1 MDGLERKRSQ
11 NSLQRLT
18 ERKNSAIPGAS
29 SLTED
34 TSLMIRHLFRLPL
47 LALASL
53 FLAIMPAAA
62 EIQKPGHAHILVDAE
77 TGAILEADNA
87 DRVLYPASLTK
98 MMTLYLT
105 FEALQSGRFDWDQ
118 RLVISQNANDKE
130 PYKFAVGA
138 GNTISVREAV
148 MGMVVLSTNDAA
160 TAVAETLAGSE
171 EAFGQMMTSKARE
184 LGMAQ
189 TVFTNPSGLPDPR
202 QVTTATDM
210 ARLGLALLRDFP
222 EEYKLF
228 ASRGMTFRSMK
239 FRGHNAFLVQYPG
252 AEGIKTGFTNA
263 SGYNIVTSA
272 SQGNRRLIGVVLGAD
287 SANARTQ
294 EMITLFDRH
303 FGTKASQ

>member
-1 MDGLERKRSQ
+1 MKEVSPSMMTDLSR
-11 NSLQRLT
+11 RL
-18 ERKNSAIPGAS
+18 
-29 SLTED
+29 
-34 TSLMIRHLFRLPL
+34 L
-47 LALASL
+47 LALAVTLSI
-53 FLAIMPAAA
+53 FAPAAA
-62 EIQKPGHAHILVDAE
+62 EIKKPGHAHILVDAA
-77 TGAILEADNA
+77 TGTILEAENA
-87 DRVLYPASLTK
+87 DMVLYPASLTK

-105 FEALQSGRFDWDQ
+105 FEALHSGRFDWDQ

-171 EAFGQMMTSKARE
+171 EAFGQMMTLKARE
-184 LGMAQ
+184 LGMTS

-210 ARLGLALLRDFP
+210 ARLGLALIRDFP

-228 ASRGMTFRSMK
+228 ASRGMTFRGMK

-263 SGYNIVTSA
+263 SGYNIVTAA
-272 SQGNRRLIGVVLGAD
+272 SNGERRLVGVVLGAD

-303 FGTKASQ
+303 LGTKVSQ

>member
-1 MDGLERKRSQ
+1 MISRIV
-11 NSLQRLT
+11 RL
-18 ERKNSAIPGAS
+18 SA
-29 SLTED
+29 
-34 TSLMIRHLFRLPL
+34 
-47 LALASL
+47 LALLSL
-53 FLAIMPAAA
+53 LTAILPARA
-62 EIQKPGHAHILVDAE
+62 EVQKPGHAHILVDAA
-77 TGAILEADNA
+77 TGAILEAENA
-87 DRVLYPASLTK
+87 DMVLYPASLTK

-105 FEALQSGRFDWDQ
+105 FEALHSGRFKWDQ
-118 RLVISQNANDKE
+118 RLVVSQNANDKE
-130 PYKFAVGA
+130 PYKFAIGA
-138 GNTISVREAV
+138 GNTISVQEAV

-184 LGMAQ
+184 LGMMS

-239 FRGHNAFLVQYPG
+239 FRGHNAFLAQYPG
-252 AEGIKTGFTNA
+252 AEGIKTGYTKA

-272 SQGNRRLIGVVLGAD
+272 SNGNRRLIGVVLGAD
-287 SANARTQ
+287 SGNARTQ

-303 FGTKASQ
+303 FGTKISQ

>member
-1 MDGLERKRSQ
+1 MKEVSPSMMTDLSR
-11 NSLQRLT
+11 RL
-18 ERKNSAIPGAS
+18 
-29 SLTED
+29 
-34 TSLMIRHLFRLPL
+34 L
-47 LALASL
+47 LALAVTLSII
-53 FLAIMPAAA
+53 APAAA
-62 EIQKPGHAHILVDAE
+62 EIKKPGHAHILVDAA
-77 TGAILEADNA
+77 TGTILEAENA
-87 DRVLYPASLTK
+87 DMVLYPASLTK

-105 FEALQSGRFDWDQ
+105 FEALHSGRFDWDQ

-171 EAFGQMMTSKARE
+171 EAFGQLMTLKARE
-184 LGMAQ
+184 LGMTS

-210 ARLGLALLRDFP
+210 ARLGLALIRDFP

-228 ASRGMTFRSMK
+228 ASRGMTFRGMK

-263 SGYNIVTSA
+263 SGYNIVTAA
-272 SQGNRRLIGVVLGAD
+272 SNGERRLVGVVLGAD

-303 FGTKASQ
+303 LGTKVSQ

>member
-1 MDGLERKRSQ
+1 MIGRSIF
-11 NSLQRLT
+11 RLT
-18 ERKNSAIPGAS
+18 
-29 SLTED
+29 SLIA
-34 TSLMIRHLFRLPL
+34 LMVSMGF
-47 LALASL
+47 A
-53 FLAIMPAAA
+53 PAAA
-62 EIQKPGHAHILVDAE
+62 EIGKPGHAHILVDAG
-77 TGAILEADNA
+77 TGTVLEAENA
-87 DRVLYPASLTK
+87 DMVLYPASLTK

-105 FEALQSGRFDWDQ
+105 FEALHSGRFDWDQ
-118 RLVISQNANDKE
+118 RLVISKNANDKE

-160 TAVAETLAGSE
+160 TAVAETLGGSE

-184 LGMAQ
+184 LGMTS

-228 ASRGMTFRSMK
+228 ASRGMTFRGMK

-272 SQGNRRLIGVVLGAD
+272 SNGNRRLVGVVLGAD
-287 SANARTQ
+287 SGNARTQ

-303 FGTKASQ
+303 LGTKVSQ

>member
-1 MDGLERKRSQ
+1 MKEVSTSMMTDLSR
-11 NSLQRLT
+11 RL
-18 ERKNSAIPGAS
+18 
-29 SLTED
+29 
-34 TSLMIRHLFRLPL
+34 L
-47 LALASL
+47 LALAVTLSII
-53 FLAIMPAAA
+53 APAAA
-62 EIQKPGHAHILVDAE
+62 EIKKPGHAHILVDAA
-77 TGAILEADNA
+77 TGTILEAENA
-87 DRVLYPASLTK
+87 DMVLYPASLTK

-105 FEALQSGRFDWDQ
+105 FEALHSGRFDWDQ

-171 EAFGQMMTSKARE
+171 EAFGQMMTLKARE
-184 LGMAQ
+184 LGMTS

-210 ARLGLALLRDFP
+210 ARLGLALIRDVP

-228 ASRGMTFRSMK
+228 ASRGMTFRGMK
-239 FRGHNAFLVQYPG
+239 FRGHNAFLVQYPA

-263 SGYNIVTSA
+263 SGYNIVTAA
-272 SQGNRRLIGVVLGAD
+272 SNGERRLVGVVLGAD

-303 FGTKASQ
+303 LGTKVSQ

>member
-1 MDGLERKRSQ
+1 MKEVSPSMMTDLSR
-11 NSLQRLT
+11 RL
-18 ERKNSAIPGAS
+18 
-29 SLTED
+29 
-34 TSLMIRHLFRLPL
+34 L
-47 LALASL
+47 LALAVTLSII
-53 FLAIMPAAA
+53 APASA
-62 EIQKPGHAHILVDAE
+62 EIQKPGHAHILVDAG
-77 TGAILEADNA
+77 TGKILEAENPDM
-87 DRVLYPASLTK
+87 VLYPASLTK

-105 FEALQSGRFDWDQ
+105 FEALHSGRFTWEQ
-118 RLVISQNANDKE
+118 RLTISKNANDKE
-130 PYKFAVGA
+130 PYKFAIGA
-138 GNTISVREAV
+138 GNTISVQEAV

-160 TAVAETLAGSE
+160 TAVAEELAGSE

-184 LGMAQ
+184 LGMTS

-228 ASRGMTFRSMK
+228 ASRGMTFRGMR

-252 AEGIKTGFTNA
+252 AEGIKTGYTKA

-272 SQGNRRLIGVVLGAD
+272 SNGNRRLIGVVLGAD
-287 SANARTQ
+287 SGNARTQ

-303 FGTKASQ
+303 LGTKVSQ

>member
-1 MDGLERKRSQ
+1 MKEVSPSMMTDLSR
-11 NSLQRLT
+11 RL
-18 ERKNSAIPGAS
+18 
-29 SLTED
+29 
-34 TSLMIRHLFRLPL
+34 L
-47 LALASL
+47 LALAVTLSII
-53 FLAIMPAAA
+53 APAAA
-62 EIQKPGHAHILVDAE
+62 EIQKPGHAHILVDAA
-77 TGAILEADNA
+77 TGTILEAENA
-87 DRVLYPASLTK
+87 DMVLYPASLTK

-105 FEALQSGRFDWDQ
+105 FEALHSGRFDWDQ
-118 RLVISQNANDKE
+118 RLVISQNANEKE

-171 EAFGQMMTSKARE
+171 EAFGQMMTLKARE
-184 LGMAQ
+184 LGMTS

-210 ARLGLALLRDFP
+210 ARLGLALIRDFP

-228 ASRGMTFRSMK
+228 ASRGMTFRGMK

-263 SGYNIVTSA
+263 SGYNIVTAA
-272 SQGNRRLIGVVLGAD
+272 SNGERRLVGVVLGAD

-303 FGTKASQ
+303 LGTKVSQ

>member
-47 LALASL
+47 LALAGL

>member
-1 MDGLERKRSQ
+1 MKEVSPSMMTDLSR
-11 NSLQRLT
+11 RL
-18 ERKNSAIPGAS
+18 
-29 SLTED
+29 
-34 TSLMIRHLFRLPL
+34 L
-47 LALASL
+47 LALAVTLSM
-53 FLAIMPAAA
+53 FAPAAA
-62 EIQKPGHAHILVDAE
+62 EIKKPGHAHILVDAA
-77 TGAILEADNA
+77 TGTILEAENA
-87 DRVLYPASLTK
+87 EMVLYPASLTK

-105 FEALQSGRFDWDQ
+105 FEALHSGRFDWDQ

-171 EAFGQMMTSKARE
+171 EAFGQMMTLKARE
-184 LGMAQ
+184 LGMTS

-210 ARLGLALLRDFP
+210 ARLGLALIRDFP

-228 ASRGMTFRSMK
+228 ASRGMTFRGMK

-263 SGYNIVTSA
+263 SGYNIVTAA
-272 SQGNRRLIGVVLGAD
+272 SNGERRLVGVVLGAD

-303 FGTKASQ
+303 LGTKVSQ

>member
-1 MDGLERKRSQ
+1 MMTDLSRR
-11 NSLQRLT
+11 
-18 ERKNSAIPGAS
+18 I
-29 SLTED
+29 
-34 TSLMIRHLFRLPL
+34 L
-47 LALASL
+47 LALAVTLSMS
-53 FLAIMPAAA
+53 APAAA
-62 EIQKPGHAHILVDAE
+62 EVQKPGHAHILIDAG
-77 TGAILEADNA
+77 TGAILEAENA
-87 DRVLYPASLTK
+87 DMVLYPASLTK

-105 FEALQSGRFDWDQ
+105 FEALHSGRLKWAE
-118 RLVISQNANDKE
+118 RLVMSENANGKE

-138 GNTISVREAV
+138 GNTISVQEAV

-160 TAVAETLAGSE
+160 TAVAESLAGSE

-184 LGMAQ
+184 LGMTS

-272 SQGNRRLIGVVLGAD
+272 SQGDRRLIGVVLGAD

-294 EMITLFDRH
+294 EMITLFGRH

>member
-1 MDGLERKRSQ
+1 MIGRSPF
-11 NSLQRLT
+11 RF
-18 ERKNSAIPGAS
+18 AS
-29 SLTED
+29 FAALLLS
-34 TSLMIRHLFRLPL
+34 L
-47 LALASL
+47 LAAVT
-53 FLAIMPAAA
+53 PAAA
-62 EIQKPGHAHILVDAE
+62 ETQKPGHAHILVDAG
-77 TGAILEADNA
+77 TGAILEAENA
-87 DRVLYPASLTK
+87 DKVLYPASLTK

-105 FEALQSGRFDWDQ
+105 FEALHSGRFDWDQ
-118 RLVISQNANDKE
+118 RLVISKNANDKE

-138 GNTISVREAV
+138 GNTISVQEAV

-160 TAVAETLAGSE
+160 TAVAETLGGSE

-184 LGMAQ
+184 LGMTN

-239 FRGHNAFLVQYPG
+239 FRGHNAFLAQYPG

-272 SQGNRRLIGVVLGAD
+272 SNGNRRLIGVVLGAE

-303 FGTKASQ
+303 LGTKVSQ

>member
-1 MDGLERKRSQ
+1 MKEVSPSMMTDLSR
-11 NSLQRLT
+11 RL
-18 ERKNSAIPGAS
+18 
-29 SLTED
+29 
-34 TSLMIRHLFRLPL
+34 L
-47 LALASL
+47 LALAVTL
-53 FLAIMPAAA
+53 PMFAPAAA
-62 EIQKPGHAHILVDAE
+62 EIKKPGHAHILVDAA
-77 TGAILEADNA
+77 TGTILEAENA
-87 DRVLYPASLTK
+87 DMVLYPASLTK

-105 FEALQSGRFDWDQ
+105 FEALHSGRFDWDQ

-171 EAFGQMMTSKARE
+171 EAFGQMMTLKARE
-184 LGMAQ
+184 LGMTS

-210 ARLGLALLRDFP
+210 ARLGLALIRDFP

-228 ASRGMTFRSMK
+228 ASRGMTFRGMK

-263 SGYNIVTSA
+263 SGYNIVTAA
-272 SQGNRRLIGVVLGAD
+272 SNGERRLVGVVLGAD

-303 FGTKASQ
+303 LGTKVSQ

>member
-1 MDGLERKRSQ
+1 MKEVSPSMMTDLSRR
-11 NSLQRLT
+11 
-18 ERKNSAIPGAS
+18 
-29 SLTED
+29 
-34 TSLMIRHLFRLPL
+34 ML
-47 LALASL
+47 LAFAVTLSMFA
-53 FLAIMPAAA
+53 PAAA
-62 EIQKPGHAHILVDAE
+62 EIQKPGHAHILIDAG
-77 TGAILEADNA
+77 TGAILEAENA
-87 DRVLYPASLTK
+87 DMVLYPASLTK

-105 FEALQSGRFDWDQ
+105 FEALHSGQFKWAQ
-118 RLVISQNANDKE
+118 RLVMSENANGKE

-138 GNTISVREAV
+138 GNTISVQEAV

-171 EAFGQMMTSKARE
+171 EAFGRMMTAKARE
-184 LGMAQ
+184 LGMTS

-272 SQGNRRLIGVVLGAD
+272 SQGDRRLIGVVLGAE

-303 FGTKASQ
+303 FGTKVSQ

>member
-1 MDGLERKRSQ
+1 MKEVSPSMMTDLSR
-11 NSLQRLT
+11 RL
-18 ERKNSAIPGAS
+18 
-29 SLTED
+29 
-34 TSLMIRHLFRLPL
+34 L
-47 LALASL
+47 LALAVTL
-53 FLAIMPAAA
+53 PMFAPAAV
-62 EIQKPGHAHILVDAE
+62 EIKKPGHAHILVDSA
-77 TGAILEADNA
+77 TGTILEAENA
-87 DRVLYPASLTK
+87 DMVLYPASLTK

-105 FEALQSGRFDWDQ
+105 FEALHSERFDWDQ

-171 EAFGQMMTSKARE
+171 EAFGQMMTLKARE
-184 LGMAQ
+184 LGMTS

-210 ARLGLALLRDFP
+210 ARLGLALIRDFP

-228 ASRGMTFRSMK
+228 ASRGMTFRGMK
-239 FRGHNAFLVQYPG
+239 FRGHNTFLVQYPG
-252 AEGIKTGFTNA
+252 AEGIKTDFTNA
-263 SGYNIVTSA
+263 SGYNIVTATSN
-272 SQGNRRLIGVVLGAD
+272 GERRLVGVVLGAD

-303 FGTKASQ
+303 LGTKVSQ

>member
-1 MDGLERKRSQ
+1 MKEVSPSMMTDLSR
-11 NSLQRLT
+11 RL
-18 ERKNSAIPGAS
+18 
-29 SLTED
+29 
-34 TSLMIRHLFRLPL
+34 L
-47 LALASL
+47 LALAVMLSI
-53 FLAIMPAAA
+53 FAPAAA
-62 EIQKPGHAHILVDAE
+62 EIKKPGHAHILVDAA
-77 TGAILEADNA
+77 TGTILEAENA
-87 DRVLYPASLTK
+87 DMVLYPASLTK

-105 FEALQSGRFDWDQ
+105 FEALHSGRFEWDQ

-171 EAFGQMMTSKARE
+171 EAFGQMMTLKARE
-184 LGMAQ
+184 LGMTS

-210 ARLGLALLRDFP
+210 ARLGLALIRDFP

-228 ASRGMTFRSMK
+228 ASRGMTFRGMK

-263 SGYNIVTSA
+263 SGYNIVTAA
-272 SQGNRRLIGVVLGAD
+272 SNGERRLVGVVLGAD

-303 FGTKASQ
+303 LGTKVSQ

>member
-1 MDGLERKRSQ
+1 MIGRS
-11 NSLQRLT
+11 
-18 ERKNSAIPGAS
+18 P
-29 SLTED
+29 
-34 TSLMIRHLFRLPL
+34 FRLASFAALLLSL
-47 LALASL
+47 LAAVTPS
-53 FLAIMPAAA
+53 AA
-62 EIQKPGHAHILVDAE
+62 ETQKPGHAHILVDAG
-77 TGAILEADNA
+77 TGAILEAENA
-87 DRVLYPASLTK
+87 DKVLYPASLTK

-105 FEALQSGRFDWDQ
+105 FEALHSGRFDWNQ
-118 RLVISQNANDKE
+118 RLVISKNANDKE

-138 GNTISVREAV
+138 GNTISVQEAV

-160 TAVAETLAGSE
+160 TAVAETLGGSE

-184 LGMAQ
+184 LGMTN

-272 SQGNRRLIGVVLGAD
+272 SNGNRRLIGVVLGAE

-303 FGTKASQ
+303 LGTKVSQ

>member
-1 MDGLERKRSQ
+1 MKEVAPSMMTDLSR
-11 NSLQRLT
+11 RL
-18 ERKNSAIPGAS
+18 
-29 SLTED
+29 
-34 TSLMIRHLFRLPL
+34 L
-47 LALASL
+47 LALAVTL
-53 FLAIMPAAA
+53 PMFAPAAA
-62 EIQKPGHAHILVDAE
+62 EIKKPGHAHILVDAA
-77 TGAILEADNA
+77 TGTILEAENA
-87 DRVLYPASLTK
+87 DMVLYPASLTK

-105 FEALQSGRFDWDQ
+105 FEALHSGRFDWDQ

-171 EAFGQMMTSKARE
+171 EAFGQMMTLKARE
-184 LGMAQ
+184 LGMTS

-210 ARLGLALLRDFP
+210 ARLGLALIRDFP

-228 ASRGMTFRSMK
+228 ASRGMTFRGMK

-263 SGYNIVTSA
+263 SGYNIVTAA
-272 SQGNRRLIGVVLGAD
+272 SNGERRLVGVVLGAD

-303 FGTKASQ
+303 LGTKVSQ

>member
-1 MDGLERKRSQ
+1 MKEVSPSMMTDLSR
-11 NSLQRLT
+11 RL
-18 ERKNSAIPGAS
+18 
-29 SLTED
+29 
-34 TSLMIRHLFRLPL
+34 L
-47 LALASL
+47 LALAVTLSII
-53 FLAIMPAAA
+53 APAAA
-62 EIQKPGHAHILVDAE
+62 EIKKPGHAHILVDAA
-77 TGAILEADNA
+77 TGTILEAENA
-87 DRVLYPASLTK
+87 DMVLYPASLTK

-105 FEALQSGRFDWDQ
+105 FEALHSGRFDWDQ

-148 MGMVVLSTNDAA
+148 IGMVVLSTNDAA

-171 EAFGQMMTSKARE
+171 EAFGQMMTLKARE
-184 LGMAQ
+184 LGMTS

-210 ARLGLALLRDFP
+210 ARLGLALIRDFP

-228 ASRGMTFRSMK
+228 ASRGMTFRGMK

-263 SGYNIVTSA
+263 SGYNIVTAA
-272 SQGNRRLIGVVLGAD
+272 SNGERRLVGVVLGAD

-303 FGTKASQ
+303 LGTKVSQ

>member
-1 MDGLERKRSQ
+1 MKEVSPSMMTDLSR
-11 NSLQRLT
+11 RL
-18 ERKNSAIPGAS
+18 
-29 SLTED
+29 
-34 TSLMIRHLFRLPL
+34 L
-47 LALASL
+47 LALAVTLSII
-53 FLAIMPAAA
+53 APAAA
-62 EIQKPGHAHILVDAE
+62 EIKKPGHAHILVDAA
-77 TGAILEADNA
+77 TGTILEAENA
-87 DRVLYPASLTK
+87 DMVLYPASLTK

-105 FEALQSGRFDWDQ
+105 FEALHSRRFDWDQ

-171 EAFGQMMTSKARE
+171 EAFGHMMTLKARE
-184 LGMAQ
+184 LGMTS

-210 ARLGLALLRDFP
+210 ARLGLALIRDFP

-228 ASRGMTFRSMK
+228 ASRGMTFRGMK

-263 SGYNIVTSA
+263 SGYNIVTAA
-272 SQGNRRLIGVVLGAD
+272 SNGERRLVGVVLGAD

-303 FGTKASQ
+303 LGTKVSQ

>member
-1 MDGLERKRSQ
+1 MKEVSPSMMTDLSR
-11 NSLQRLT
+11 RL
-18 ERKNSAIPGAS
+18 
-29 SLTED
+29 
-34 TSLMIRHLFRLPL
+34 L
-47 LALASL
+47 LALAVTLSM
-53 FLAIMPAAA
+53 FAPAAA
-62 EIQKPGHAHILVDAE
+62 EIKKPGHAHILVDAA
-77 TGAILEADNA
+77 TGTILEAENA
-87 DRVLYPASLTK
+87 DMVLYPASLTK

-105 FEALQSGRFDWDQ
+105 FEALHSGRFDWDQ

-171 EAFGQMMTSKARE
+171 EAFGQMMTLKARE
-184 LGMAQ
+184 LGMTS

-210 ARLGLALLRDFP
+210 ARLGLALIRDFP

-228 ASRGMTFRSMK
+228 ASRGMTFRGMK

-263 SGYNIVTSA
+263 SGYNIVTAA
-272 SQGNRRLIGVVLGAD
+272 SNGERRLVGVVLGAD

-303 FGTKASQ
+303 LGTKVSQ

>member
-1 MDGLERKRSQ
+1 MMTDLSR
-11 NSLQRLT
+11 RL
-18 ERKNSAIPGAS
+18 
-29 SLTED
+29 
-34 TSLMIRHLFRLPL
+34 L
-47 LALASL
+47 LALAVTLSM
-53 FLAIMPAAA
+53 FAPAAA
-62 EIQKPGHAHILVDAE
+62 EIKKPGHAHILVDAA
-77 TGAILEADNA
+77 TGTTLEAENA
-87 DRVLYPASLTK
+87 DMVLYPASLTK

-105 FEALQSGRFDWDQ
+105 FEALHSGRFDWDQ

-171 EAFGQMMTSKARE
+171 EAFGQMMTLKARE
-184 LGMAQ
+184 LGMTS

-210 ARLGLALLRDFP
+210 ARLGLALIRDFP

-228 ASRGMTFRSMK
+228 ASRGMTFRGMK

-263 SGYNIVTSA
+263 SGYNIVTAA
-272 SQGNRRLIGVVLGAD
+272 SNGERRLVGVVLGAD

-303 FGTKASQ
+303 LGTKVSQ

>member
-1 MDGLERKRSQ
+1 MMNR
-11 NSLQRLT
+11 
-18 ERKNSAIPGAS
+18 
-29 SLTED
+29 
-34 TSLMIRHLFRLPL
+34 LFRAPL
-47 LALASL
+47 LPFVLLLSL
-53 FLAIMPAAA
+53 ITSAAA
-62 EIQKPGHAHILVDAE
+62 EIQKPGHAHILVDAG
-77 TGAILEADNA
+77 TGAILEAENA
-87 DRVLYPASLTK
+87 EMVLYPASLTK

-105 FEALQSGRFDWDQ
+105 FEALQSGQFTWDQ

-171 EAFGQMMTSKARE
+171 EAFGQMMTSRARE
-184 LGMAQ
+184 LGMTS

-210 ARLGLALLRDFP
+210 ARLGLALIRDFP

-228 ASRGMTFRSMK
+228 ASRGMTFRSMR
-239 FRGHNAFLVQYPG
+239 FRGHNAFLAQYPG
-252 AEGIKTGFTNA
+252 ADGIKTGFTNA

-272 SQGNRRLIGVVLGAD
+272 SNGNRRLVGVVLGAE

-303 FGTKASQ
+303 LGTKVSQ

>member
-1 MDGLERKRSQ
+1 MKEVSPSMMTDLSR
-11 NSLQRLT
+11 RL
-18 ERKNSAIPGAS
+18 
-29 SLTED
+29 
-34 TSLMIRHLFRLPL
+34 L
-47 LALASL
+47 LALAVTLSII
-53 FLAIMPAAA
+53 APAAA
-62 EIQKPGHAHILVDAE
+62 EIKKPGHAHILVDAA
-77 TGAILEADNA
+77 TGTILEAENA
-87 DRVLYPASLTK
+87 DMVLYPASLTK

-105 FEALQSGRFDWDQ
+105 FEALHSGRFDWDQ

-171 EAFGQMMTSKARE
+171 EAFGQMMTLKARE
-184 LGMAQ
+184 LGMTS

-210 ARLGLALLRDFP
+210 ARLGLALIRDFP

-228 ASRGMTFRSMK
+228 ASRGMTFRGMK

-263 SGYNIVTSA
+263 SGYNIVTAA
-272 SQGNRRLIGVVLGAD
+272 SNGERRLVGVVLGAD

-303 FGTKASQ
+303 LGTKVSQ

>member
-1 MDGLERKRSQ
+1 LLIAFPSKGYSARRRWRKRA
-11 NSLQRLT
+11 LLCPPF
-18 ERKNSAIPGAS
+18 ERTDRI
-29 SLTED
+29 
-34 TSLMIRHLFRLPL
+34 
-47 LALASL
+47 
-53 FLAIMPAAA
+53 
-62 EIQKPGHAHILVDAE
+62 GHAHILVDAA
-77 TGAILEADNA
+77 TGTILEAENA
-87 DRVLYPASLTK
+87 DMVLYPASLTK

-105 FEALQSGRFDWDQ
+105 FEALRSGRFDWDQ

-171 EAFGQMMTSKARE
+171 EAFGQMMTLKARE
-184 LGMAQ
+184 LGMTS

-210 ARLGLALLRDFP
+210 ARLGLALIRDFP

-228 ASRGMTFRSMK
+228 ASRGMTFRGMK

-263 SGYNIVTSA
+263 SGYNIVTAA
-272 SQGNRRLIGVVLGAD
+272 SNGERRLVGVVLGAD

-303 FGTKASQ
+303 LGTKVSQ

>member
-1 MDGLERKRSQ
+1 MTTR
-11 NSLQRLT
+11 
-18 ERKNSAIPGAS
+18 
-29 SLTED
+29 
-34 TSLMIRHLFRLPL
+34 LFRRTL
-47 LALASL
+47 LALAGLLSV
-53 FLAIMPAAA
+53 IGPAAA
-62 EIQKPGHAHILVDAE
+62 EIQKPGHAQILVDAE
-77 TGAILEADNA
+77 TGAILEAKNA
-87 DRVLYPASLTK
+87 DMVLYPASLTK
-98 MMTLYLT
+98 MMTLYMT
-105 FEALQSGRFDWDQ
+105 FEALHSGRFDWDQ

-130 PYKFAVGA
+130 PYKFAIGA

-160 TAVAETLAGSE
+160 TAVAETLGGSE
-171 EAFGQMMTSKARE
+171 EAFGEMMTEKARA
-184 LGMAQ
+184 LGMAS

-210 ARLGLALLRDFP
+210 ARLGLALIRDFP

-239 FRGHNAFLVQYPG
+239 FRGHNAFLAQYPG
-252 AEGIKTGFTNA
+252 ADGIKTGYTKA

-272 SQGNRRLIGVVLGAD
+272 NNGNRRLVGVVLGAE

-303 FGTKASQ
+303 LGTKVSQ

>member
-1 MDGLERKRSQ
+1 MKEVSPSMMTDLSR
-11 NSLQRLT
+11 RL
-18 ERKNSAIPGAS
+18 
-29 SLTED
+29 
-34 TSLMIRHLFRLPL
+34 L
-47 LALASL
+47 LALAVTLSM
-53 FLAIMPAAA
+53 FAPAAA
-62 EIQKPGHAHILVDAE
+62 EIKKPGHAHILVDAA
-77 TGAILEADNA
+77 TGTILEAENA
-87 DRVLYPASLTK
+87 DMVLYPASLTK

-105 FEALQSGRFDWDQ
+105 FEALHSGRFNWDQ

-171 EAFGQMMTSKARE
+171 EAFGQMMTLKARE
-184 LGMAQ
+184 LGMTS

-210 ARLGLALLRDFP
+210 ARLGLALIRDFP

-228 ASRGMTFRSMK
+228 ASRGMTFRGMK

-263 SGYNIVTSA
+263 SGYNIVTAA
-272 SQGNRRLIGVVLGAD
+272 SNGERRLVGVVLGAD

-303 FGTKASQ
+303 LGTKVSQ

>member
-1 MDGLERKRSQ
+1 MFGQ
-11 NSLQRLT
+11 T
-18 ERKNSAIPGAS
+18 
-29 SLTED
+29 
-34 TSLMIRHLFRLPL
+34 MFR
-47 LALASL
+47 LASL
-53 FLAIMPAAA
+53 ITLLFSLAITPALA
-62 EIQKPGHAHILVDAE
+62 EIQKPGHAHILVDAS
-77 TGAILEADNA
+77 TGTILEADNA

-105 FEALQSGRFDWDQ
+105 FEALHSGRFTWAQ
-118 RLVISQNANDKE
+118 RLTISKNANDKE
-130 PYKFAVGA
+130 PYKFAIGA
-138 GNTISVREAV
+138 GNTISVQEAV

-160 TAVAETLAGSE
+160 TAVAEELAGSE

-184 LGMAQ
+184 LGMTS

-228 ASRGMTFRSMK
+228 ASRGMTFRGMK
-239 FRGHNAFLVQYPG
+239 FRGHNSFLVQYPG
-252 AEGIKTGFTNA
+252 AEGIKTGYTKA

-272 SQGNRRLIGVVLGAD
+272 SNGNRRLIGVVLGAD
-287 SANARTQ
+287 SGNARTQ

-303 FGTKASQ
+303 LGTKVSQ

>member
-1 MDGLERKRSQ
+1 MKEVSPSMMTDLSR
-11 NSLQRLT
+11 RL
-18 ERKNSAIPGAS
+18 
-29 SLTED
+29 
-34 TSLMIRHLFRLPL
+34 L
-47 LALASL
+47 LALAVTLSM
-53 FLAIMPAAA
+53 FAPAAA
-62 EIQKPGHAHILVDAE
+62 EIKKPGHAHILVDAA
-77 TGAILEADNA
+77 TGTILEAENA
-87 DRVLYPASLTK
+87 DMVLYPASLTK

-105 FEALQSGRFDWDQ
+105 FEALHSGRFDWDQ

-160 TAVAETLAGSE
+160 TAVAETLSGSE
-171 EAFGQMMTSKARE
+171 EAFGQMMTLKARE
-184 LGMAQ
+184 LGMTN

-210 ARLGLALLRDFP
+210 ARLGLALIRDFP

-228 ASRGMTFRSMK
+228 ASRGMTFRGMK

-263 SGYNIVTSA
+263 SGYNIVTAA
-272 SQGNRRLIGVVLGAD
+272 SNGERRLVGVVLGAD

-303 FGTKASQ
+303 LGTKVSQ

>member
-1 MDGLERKRSQ
+1 MKEVSPSMMTDLSR
-11 NSLQRLT
+11 RL
-18 ERKNSAIPGAS
+18 
-29 SLTED
+29 
-34 TSLMIRHLFRLPL
+34 L
-47 LALASL
+47 LALAVTLSII
-53 FLAIMPAAA
+53 APAAA
-62 EIQKPGHAHILVDAE
+62 EIKKPGHAHILVDAA
-77 TGAILEADNA
+77 TGTILEAENA
-87 DRVLYPASLTK
+87 DMALYPASLTK

-105 FEALQSGRFDWDQ
+105 FEALHSGRFDWDQ

-171 EAFGQMMTSKARE
+171 EAFGQMMTLKARE
-184 LGMAQ
+184 LGMTS

-210 ARLGLALLRDFP
+210 ARLGLALIRDFP

-228 ASRGMTFRSMK
+228 ASRGMTFRGMK

-263 SGYNIVTSA
+263 SGYNIVTAA
-272 SQGNRRLIGVVLGAD
+272 SNGERRLVGVVLGAD

-303 FGTKASQ
+303 LGTKVSQ

>member
-1 MDGLERKRSQ
+1 MKEVSPSMMTDLSR
-11 NSLQRLT
+11 RL
-18 ERKNSAIPGAS
+18 
-29 SLTED
+29 
-34 TSLMIRHLFRLPL
+34 L
-47 LALASL
+47 LALAVTLSII
-53 FLAIMPAAA
+53 APAAA
-62 EIQKPGHAHILVDAE
+62 EIKKPGHAHILVDAA
-77 TGAILEADNA
+77 TGTILEAENA
-87 DRVLYPASLTK
+87 DMVLYPASLTK

-105 FEALQSGRFDWDQ
+105 FEALHSGRFDWDQ

-171 EAFGQMMTSKARE
+171 EAFGQMMTLKARE
-184 LGMAQ
+184 LGMTS

-210 ARLGLALLRDFP
+210 ARLGLALIRDFP

-228 ASRGMTFRSMK
+228 ASRGMIFRGMK

-263 SGYNIVTSA
+263 SGYNIVTAA
-272 SQGNRRLIGVVLGAD
+272 SNGERRLVGVVLGAD

-303 FGTKASQ
+303 LGTKVSQ

>member
-1 MDGLERKRSQ
+1 MMTHLY
-11 NSLQRLT
+11 RL
-18 ERKNSAIPGAS
+18 S
-29 SLTED
+29 
-34 TSLMIRHLFRLPL
+34 M

-53 FLAIMPAAA
+53 LLVIMPAAA
-62 EIQKPGHAHILVDAE
+62 EIQKPGHAHILVDAG
-77 TGAILEADNA
+77 TGAVLEADNA
-87 DRVLYPASLTK
+87 DTVLYPASLTK

-105 FEALQSGRFDWDQ
+105 FEALHSGQFKWAQ
-118 RLVISQNANDKE
+118 RLVMSENANGKE

-138 GNTISVREAV
+138 GNTISVQEAV

-160 TAVAETLAGSE
+160 TAVAESLAGSE

-184 LGMAQ
+184 LGMTS

-239 FRGHNAFLVQYPG
+239 FRGHNAFLAQYPG

-272 SQGNRRLIGVVLGAD
+272 SNGNRRLIGVVLGAD

-303 FGTKASQ
+303 LGTKISQ

>member
-1 MDGLERKRSQ
+1 MIGRS
-11 NSLQRLT
+11 
-18 ERKNSAIPGAS
+18 P
-29 SLTED
+29 
-34 TSLMIRHLFRLPL
+34 FRLASFAALLLSL
-47 LALASL
+47 LAAVTPS
-53 FLAIMPAAA
+53 AA
-62 EIQKPGHAHILVDAE
+62 ETQKPGHAHILVDAG
-77 TGAILEADNA
+77 TGAILEAQNA
-87 DRVLYPASLTK
+87 DKVLYPASLTK

-105 FEALQSGRFDWDQ
+105 FEALHSGRFDWNQ
-118 RLVISQNANDKE
+118 RLVISKNANDKE

-138 GNTISVREAV
+138 GNTISVQEAV

-160 TAVAETLAGSE
+160 TAVAETLGGSE

-184 LGMAQ
+184 LGMTN

-272 SQGNRRLIGVVLGAD
+272 SNGNRRLIGVVLGAE

-303 FGTKASQ
+303 LGTKVSQ